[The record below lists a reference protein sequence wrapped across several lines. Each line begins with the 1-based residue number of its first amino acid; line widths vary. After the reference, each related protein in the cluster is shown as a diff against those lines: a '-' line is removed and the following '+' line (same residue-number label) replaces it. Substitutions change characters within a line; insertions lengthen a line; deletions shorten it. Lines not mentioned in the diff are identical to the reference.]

1 VKYDSIKELPFLS
14 EFLMEVV
21 TSQASILLA
30 FLGEWKDS
38 HLHPED
44 QTLLQSD
51 LLAQICL
58 LRTLARLKLNTAHR

>member
-1 VKYDSIKELPFLS
+1 MYDSLKELPFLAQ
-14 EFLMEVV
+14 FLMEVL
-21 TSQASILLA
+21 TSQAAIFLA

-44 QTLLQSD
+44 QTLDQQD

-58 LRTLARLKLNTAHR
+58 LRTVTRLKLNAAHR